1 MGTAER
7 ADEWARL
14 TDELWAGMHAWR
26 AQHPRVTLYAIEA
39 EIEAR
44 LGAARSR
51 LLEATALAGSEADPS
66 EDEARPQCPACGE
79 PMRWDG
85 TRTRRLTTA
94 HNRDVTLTRRH
105 ARCPRC
111 GAGLFPPG

>member
-66 EDEARPQCPACGE
+66 EDEARP
-79 PMRWDG
+79 
-85 TRTRRLTTA
+85 
-94 HNRDVTLTRRH
+94 
-105 ARCPRC
+105 
-111 GAGLFPPG
+111 